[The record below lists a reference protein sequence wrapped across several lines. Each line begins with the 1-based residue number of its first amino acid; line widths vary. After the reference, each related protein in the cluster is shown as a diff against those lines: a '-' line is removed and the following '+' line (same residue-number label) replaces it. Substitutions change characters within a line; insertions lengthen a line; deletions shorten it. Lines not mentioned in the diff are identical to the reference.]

1 MARVMAHCRSSMCL
15 LQFILFAVIFYNFN
29 GSVTGQSI
37 LDRFR
42 PNSNIS
48 TPDEQVKIISGTKV
62 KRFERLTVPIGG
74 GNYNLVHPHP
84 SYLGLAYVRTPLVY
98 FPKLREYFVTHWPL
112 YYPAR
117 VAPHWQAGAKLSGE
131 GIDGL
136 MTFQQLPY
144 NNDVKV
150 TLNATGIPAGK
161 HALHIHT
168 YGDLT
173 DGCTS
178 TGGQFANNFLGNI
191 DVKENGEVSVGFISI
206 YLTLFG
212 YNGIIGRSVV
222 IHERPI
228 DLNSALNAEVFS
240 SPLHAIPDA
249 QAYQN
254 EENSVGAAIA
264 CGIISI
270 MKVPM
275 PIPTVNRK

>member
-84 SYLGLAYVRTPLVY
+84 SYLGLAY
-98 FPKLREYFVTHWPL
+98 
-112 YYPAR
+112 